1 MMVGV
6 NDELL
11 PLAAAAVEL
20 RVPEDELL
28 AKVKAGDVPGV
39 YAPDAGGWFVRRS
52 ELPTRA
58 GQ

>member
-1 MMVGV
+1 MMVRV
-6 NDELL
+6 SDELL
-11 PLAAAAVEL
+11 PLSAAAVEL
-20 RVPEDELL
+20 GVPQDELL
-28 AKVKAGDVPGV
+28 AKVKAGDVYGV

>member
-1 MMVGV
+1 M